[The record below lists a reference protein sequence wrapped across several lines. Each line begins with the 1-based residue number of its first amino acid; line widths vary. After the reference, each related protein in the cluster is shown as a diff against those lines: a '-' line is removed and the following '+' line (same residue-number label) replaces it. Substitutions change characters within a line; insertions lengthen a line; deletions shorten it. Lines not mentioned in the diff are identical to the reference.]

1 MKLMFL
7 LIFDGLFIIFQVV
20 WSSFTLTIFN
30 IIAKTEERDIR
41 IKDNYCL
48 RPMKIKAIITI
59 ALIISAALLAGKVS
73 SGIDTEQFRE
83 GKYIHLDNMEIA
95 FNKANADIS
104 IDYRLNPFAQV
115 YIFLFGSKNLEPKVK
130 EIFSD
135 FDDIEIKN
143 IGLTSASIEVKNVSK
158 INKEVY
164 LFDSYK
170 LGVQSDVLTFVYPEG
185 KRRSYEHV
193 NVTQPVFYEYDL
205 RT

>member
-1 MKLMFL
+1 
-7 LIFDGLFIIFQVV
+7 
-20 WSSFTLTIFN
+20 
-30 IIAKTEERDIR
+30 
-41 IKDNYCL
+41 
-48 RPMKIKAIITI
+48 MKIKAIITI

-83 GKYIHLDNMEIA
+83 GKYIHIDNMEIA

-158 INKEVY
+158 KNEDISKINKEVY

-193 NVTQPVFYEYDL
+193 KVTQPVFYEYDL

>member
-1 MKLMFL
+1 
-7 LIFDGLFIIFQVV
+7 
-20 WSSFTLTIFN
+20 
-30 IIAKTEERDIR
+30 
-41 IKDNYCL
+41 
-48 RPMKIKAIITI
+48 MKIKAIITI

-73 SGIDTEQFRE
+73 SGIDAEQFRE

-104 IDYRLNPFAQV
+104 IEYRLNPFTQV

-158 INKEVY
+158 INEDISKINKEVY

-170 LGVQSDVLTFVYPEG
+170 LGVQSDVLTFVYPKGE
-185 KRRSYEHV
+185 RRSYEHV
-193 NVTQPVFYEYDL
+193 KVTQPVFYEYDL